1 MNVKYE
7 PHWDLARPIKADK
20 CKKQTLIHNVL
31 ECDLQEILSMK
42 ALGHGR
48 LKKGRKAYK
57 PTPPNET
64 TQTSTKQPT

>member
-31 ECDLQEILSMK
+31 ERDLQEILSMK
-42 ALGHGR
+42 ALGHGT
-48 LKKGRKAYK
+48 LKKGGKQSTTNPA
-57 PTPPNET
+57 PPN
-64 TQTSTKQPT
+64 